1 MLLVTGAAGFIG
13 SNLVRFLN
21 RARRDDLILVDDL
34 TDGRKCAN
42 LSGLSFADYL
52 DRDELLAGSD
62 RLPALTGILHQGA
75 CVDTTAGDGRAVMR
89 DNYTFSKTL
98 LELARR
104 QRCPFIYA
112 SSAAVYGDG
121 AAGFRE
127 ETACERARTPYAFSK
142 WAFDQFVR
150 RQGGNAGVPVV
161 GLRYFNVYGP
171 GEGHKGRM
179 ASVAWHCFVA
189 IREGRAPRLFAG
201 SEGFVRDFISVDDV
215 AAVNLHFLAE
225 SAAGRDRSGIYN
237 VGTGVPRSFADMGR
251 IASEVSGGPPPE
263 VIPFPDDLRGQYQA
277 YTCADLTRLRDSGWT
292 GRFGTLEEGLAS
304 YWRAI
309 HGEQALAPRPA
320 APQG

>member
-13 SNLVRFLN
+13 SNIVRSLN
-21 RARRDDLILVDDL
+21 RASRDDLLLVDDL

-42 LSGLSFADYL
+42 LSGLAFADYL
-52 DRDELLAGSD
+52 DRDELLTGID

-89 DNYTFSKTL
+89 DNYSFSKTL
-98 LELARR
+98 LDLARR

-150 RQGGNAGVPVV
+150 RLGHAAGVPVV

-189 IREGRAPRLFAG
+189 VREGRAPRLFDG

-225 SAAGRDRSGIYN
+225 AAAGRDRSGIYN
-237 VGTGVPRSFADMGR
+237 VGTGLPRSFADMGR
-251 IASEVSGGPPPE
+251 IVAEVTGGAAPE

-277 YTCADLTRLRDSGWT
+277 YTCADLTRLQGAGWS
-292 GRFGTLEEGLAS
+292 RPFATLEEGIAA
-304 YWRAI
+304 YWEAI
-309 HGEQALAPRPA
+309 RDMPAPRP
-320 APQG
+320 